1 MELSLSVPCIES
13 CWSRMPHCQS
23 CERHHQLTVMP
34 DFRNGMKSKSGLK
47 KPNGTRMA
55 GTQKM
60 RMKTRKMSCPLLAT
74 SVGNPGAK
82 QKTL

>member
-1 MELSLSVPCIES
+1 
-13 CWSRMPHCQS
+13 
-23 CERHHQLTVMP
+23 MP
-34 DFRNGMKSKSGLK
+34 DCRNGTKSKSGLK
-47 KPNGTRMA
+47 RPNGTRRT

-74 SVGNPGAK
+74 SVGNPGVK